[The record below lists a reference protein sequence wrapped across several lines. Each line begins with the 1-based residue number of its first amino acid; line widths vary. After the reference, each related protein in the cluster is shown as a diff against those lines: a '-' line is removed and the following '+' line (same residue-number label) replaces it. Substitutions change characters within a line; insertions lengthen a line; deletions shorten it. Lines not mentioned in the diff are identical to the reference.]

1 MEPPSIIDRTELITA
16 ESLAAVEPVLPH
28 TVWPEVMTGIK
39 FDKITSKLHFKNMT
53 DLNLTK

>member
-1 MEPPSIIDRTELITA
+1 MEPPSIIDRMELITA

-28 TVWPEVMTGIK
+28 TVWLEIITGIK
-39 FDKITSKLHFKNMT
+39 FDKIISQLHFKNMT